1 MLIIFPLIYFT
12 SFIFALR
19 GILLGKREEVLL
31 FIIFGLPIYI
41 TSLCIAFDSGFAG
54 FINMF
59 QLFKESIII
68 TLLGIQV
75 WTMNRKIHFHLIDYA
90 VMAYFGYTFIYA
102 ILPIGDEGLMVRLLA
117 FKSISFFALVY
128 FAGRLFSP
136 KEIYI
141 NKYFHYILYLTI
153 AAAILVSLEYFNSTH
168 FQSLTGFAD
177 FYFYIYNFD
186 PTGSYG
192 LSYTFETDTGIMRF
206 ASFFANPL
214 ELASSTILAL
224 SILAALAT
232 SDTNK
237 LSLSNFNKIALAATL
252 ICIFLAFSRAA
263 FVNYF
268 FTILVYAVIT
278 RNKLIL
284 NTFYFIVASS
294 VLYVI
299 YLLKDEEVLDF
310 VIETLKFTNSSSVGH
325 LLEWIEGINA
335 MMNQPLGLGLGTSG
349 RVGGSFNGNTGGE
362 NQFLIIGV
370 QTGIIAM
377 LIYLSIYVLI
387 VFNCWK
393 WMKRLKG
400 KERQVCMALFLMKI
414 GFIIPMM
421 TSELESSAYISYT
434 TWFLSGFFI
443 SLISYHQKRIAI
455 SLEPENNLGNTIEGK
470 PDQMPG

>member
-1 MLIIFPLIYFT
+1 MLIIFPLIYLS
-12 SFIFALR
+12 SFVFALR

-41 TSLCIAFDSGFAG
+41 TSLCIAFDSGFSG
-54 FINMF
+54 IINMF
-59 QLFKESIII
+59 QLFKETIIVS
-68 TLLGIQV
+68 LLGIQI
-75 WTMNRKIHFHLIDYA
+75 WTLKRKIYYHLIDYA
-90 VMAYFGYTFIYA
+90 VMAYFGYTFIYT
-102 ILPIGDEGLMVRLLA
+102 ILPIGDEGLIVRLLA

-153 AAAILVSLEYFNSTH
+153 AAAILVSLEYSKSTH

-177 FYFYIYNFD
+177 FYYYIYNFE

-232 SDTNK
+232 SDRNK
-237 LSLSNFNKIALAATL
+237 IHFSNFNKIALAATL

-268 FTILVYAVIT
+268 FTILVYAIIT
-278 RNKLIL
+278 KNKLIL
-284 NTFYFIVASS
+284 NTFYLVIISF
-294 VLYVI
+294 VLYVA

-335 MMNQPLGLGLGTSG
+335 MMVQPLGLGLGTSG

-377 LIYLSIYVLI
+377 LIYLSIYILI
-387 VFNCWK
+387 MAYCWK
-393 WMKRLKG
+393 WMNSLKG
-400 KERQVCMALFLMKI
+400 KERQVCMALFLMKT

-443 SLISYHQKRIAI
+443 SIISYHQTKRKVTI
-455 SLEPENNLGNTIEGK
+455 ENNKT
-470 PDQMPG
+470 

>member
-1 MLIIFPLIYFT
+1 MLIVFPLIYLT
-12 SFIFALR
+12 SFIFAFR
-19 GILLGKREEVLL
+19 GILLGRREEVLL
-31 FIIFGLPIYI
+31 FLIFGLPIYI
-41 TSLCIAFDSGFAG
+41 TSLCITFDSGFSG
-54 FINMF
+54 LINMF
-59 QLFKESIII
+59 QLFKESIIVS
-68 TLLGIQV
+68 LLGIQI
-75 WTMNRKIHFHLIDYA
+75 WTLNRKIHFHFIDYA
-90 VMAYFGYTFIYA
+90 VIAYFSYTFLYA
-102 ILPIGDEGLMVRLLA
+102 ILPIGDEGLLVKLLA
-117 FKSISFFALVY
+117 FKSISFCSLVY

-153 AAAILVSLEYFNSTH
+153 AAAIIVSLEYSNSTH

-177 FYFYIYNFD
+177 FYYYIYNFE

-192 LSYTFETDTGIMRF
+192 LSYTFETETGIMRF

-232 SDTNK
+232 SDKNK
-237 LSLSNFNKIALAATL
+237 IHFSNFNKIALLATL

-268 FTILVYAVIT
+268 FTILVYAIIT
-278 RNKLIL
+278 KNKLIL
-284 NTFYFIVASS
+284 NTFYLVVASF
-294 VLYVI
+294 VIYVA

-335 MMNQPLGLGLGTSG
+335 MMTQPLGLGLGTSG

-377 LIYLSIYVLI
+377 IIYLSIYILI
-387 VFNCWK
+387 MANCWK
-393 WMKRLKG
+393 WMNSLKG
-400 KERQVCMALFLMKI
+400 KERQVCMALFLMKT

-421 TSELESSAYISYT
+421 TSELESSSYISYT

-443 SLISYHQKRIAI
+443 SIVSYHQAKKRSKLEI
-455 SLEPENNLGNTIEGK
+455 SSN
-470 PDQMPG
+470 

>member
-1 MLIIFPLIYFT
+1 MLIVFPLIYLT
-12 SFIFALR
+12 SFIFAFR
-19 GILLGKREEVLL
+19 GILLGRREEVLL
-31 FIIFGLPIYI
+31 FLIFGLPIYI
-41 TSLCIAFDSGFAG
+41 TSLCITFDSGFSG
-54 FINMF
+54 LINML
-59 QLFKESIII
+59 QLFKESIIVS
-68 TLLGIQV
+68 LLGIQI
-75 WTMNRKIHFHLIDYA
+75 WTLNRKIHFHFIDYA
-90 VMAYFGYTFIYA
+90 VIAYFSYTFLYA
-102 ILPIGDEGLMVRLLA
+102 ILPIGDEGLLVKLLA
-117 FKSISFFALVY
+117 FKSISFCSLVY

-153 AAAILVSLEYFNSTH
+153 AAAIIVSLEYSNSTH

-177 FYFYIYNFD
+177 FYYYIYNFE

-192 LSYTFETDTGIMRF
+192 LSYTFETETGIMRF

-232 SDTNK
+232 SDKNK
-237 LSLSNFNKIALAATL
+237 IHFSNFNKIALLATL

-268 FTILVYAVIT
+268 FTILVYAIIT
-278 RNKLIL
+278 KNKLIL
-284 NTFYFIVASS
+284 NTFYLVVASF
-294 VLYVI
+294 VIYVA

-335 MMNQPLGLGLGTSG
+335 MMTQPLGLGLGTSG

-377 LIYLSIYVLI
+377 IIYLSIYILI
-387 VFNCWK
+387 MANCWK
-393 WMKRLKG
+393 WMNSLKG
-400 KERQVCMALFLMKI
+400 KERQVCMALFLMKT

-421 TSELESSAYISYT
+421 TSELESSSYISYT

-443 SLISYHQKRIAI
+443 SIVSYHQAKKRSKLEI
-455 SLEPENNLGNTIEGK
+455 SSN
-470 PDQMPG
+470 